1 MKTEEIRRRLD
12 RADAAACLALGR
24 TKALEYGLRF
34 FIASHPDPVRAE
46 TAWQQLLAV
55 IADEH
60 WKVSEAIPD
69 PSMYDAGIQQG
80 LAAITGQF
88 ELAARRRE

>member
-1 MKTEEIRRRLD
+1 MDEEELLRRLN

-34 FIASHPDPVRAE
+34 FIAAHPDPESAKE
-46 TAWQQLLAV
+46 AWQRLLVV

-60 WKVSEAIPD
+60 LNVPEAIPD
-69 PSMYDAGIQQG
+69 APMYEAGIQQG
-80 LAAITGQF
+80 LAVITGQF
-88 ELAARRRE
+88 EVMRKAPE